1 MEGDFDLK
9 KALNMEAAKIA
20 ITAEPQVMPNNCL
33 FRVDR
38 SLFVG
43 TIYISD
49 PEWAQTWS
57 PLAAALFK
65 EVEGLKGV
73 RIADAEVVVSMKT
86 VPPDWRAVARSAG
99 QAIRTHLQADGKV
112 VAAGAIEA
120 LGGHDSL
127 RARAQK
133 VIEDE
138 LNPMLASH
146 GGWVEIQASEA
157 QDIYITMGGGCQGC
171 GSAAYT
177 MKQGVE
183 VALRQAVPE
192 LENIYDATDHAS
204 GENPYM

>member
-1 MEGDFDLK
+1 MHTDPVLGILLRMDTT
-9 KALNMEAAKIA
+9 KIA

-43 TIYISD
+43 TLYVSD
-49 PEWAQTWS
+49 PAWAATWA
-57 PLAAALFK
+57 PLAAALFTA
-65 EVEGLKGV
+65 VEGLKGV
-73 RIADAEVVVSMKT
+73 RIADAEVMISMHK
-86 VPPDWRAVARSAG
+86 VPEDWRTVARTAG
-99 QAIRTHLQADGKV
+99 QAIRAHLQAG
-112 VAAGAIEA
+112 GATVLPGAVEA
-120 LGGHDSL
+120 LAGHDQM

-133 VIEDE
+133 VIEE
-138 LNPMLASH
+138 QLNPMLASH
-146 GGWVEIQASEA
+146 GGWVEIQASEK
-157 QDIYITMGGGCQGC
+157 QDLYITMGGGCQGC

-204 GENPYM
+204 GANPYM

>member
-1 MEGDFDLK
+1 
-9 KALNMEAAKIA
+9 MEAAKIA

-73 RIADAEVVVSMKT
+73 RIADAEVVISMKT
-86 VPPDWRAVARSAG
+86 VPPDWRAVARAAG

-120 LGGHDSL
+120 LGGHDLL

-146 GGWVEIQASEA
+146 GGWVEIQASDS

-204 GENPYM
+204 GANPYM